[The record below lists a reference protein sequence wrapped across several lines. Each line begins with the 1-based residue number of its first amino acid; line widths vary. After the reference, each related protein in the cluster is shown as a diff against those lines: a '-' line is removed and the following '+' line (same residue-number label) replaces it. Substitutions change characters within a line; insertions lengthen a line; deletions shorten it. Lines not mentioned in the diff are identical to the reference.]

1 MSKRLVRH
9 SWFVIA
15 IGAAACDQG
24 GDPSAEPRSHE
35 MHECEGD
42 CDGDP
47 GRAPVAGSERKA
59 VAVVGHPSRGPDD
72 ALVTIVAF
80 SDFEC
85 PFCTKGA
92 ASLERLSA
100 TFDGKV
106 RVVFRNM
113 PLPMHAKAQAAA
125 IAGLAAHRQ
134 GKFWEMHDALF
145 ATQGRFDPDD
155 LDALADEIGLDL
167 DEYRRDIADPAL
179 ASALQKDIADAKALG
194 INGTPSFLVNG
205 RLVVGAR
212 PVDELAALVKD
223 ELATAERFVAKHGG
237 KDDPYAAM
245 QAAL

>member
-1 MSKRLVRH
+1 MSKKLVRH

-15 IGAAACDQG
+15 VGVAACDQG
-24 GDPSAEPRSHE
+24 ADPSTLRAAEI
-35 MHECEGD
+35 HECDGE
-42 CDGDP
+42 CDGEEDA
-47 GRAPVAGSERKA
+47 APVASRDRKV
-59 VAVVGHPSRGPDD
+59 VAVDGHPSRGPED

-92 ASLERLSA
+92 ATLERVA
-100 TFDGKV
+100 AGFDGKV

-113 PLPMHAKAQAAA
+113 PLPMHAKADAAA
-125 IAGLAAHRQ
+125 LAGIAAHRQ

-145 ATQGRFDPDD
+145 ATQGKFEPDD

-167 DEYRRDIADPAL
+167 AKYRRDIADPAV
-179 ASALQKDIADAKALG
+179 AAMLQKDIADAKALG
-194 INGTPSFLVNG
+194 IKGTPSFLVNG

-212 PVDELAALVKD
+212 PAEEITALVR
-223 ELATAERFVAKHGG
+223 EEIAATEAFVAKHGG
-237 KDDPYAAM
+237 RKNPYAAL

>member
-15 IGAAACDQG
+15 LGSAACDQQS
-24 GDPSAEPRSHE
+24 DPAEPRAHE
-35 MHECEGD
+35 IHECDGDCEGD
-42 CDGDP
+42 P
-47 GRAPVAGSERKA
+47 GEAPASAERKV
-59 VAVVGHPSRGPDD
+59 VAVDGHPSRGPED

-92 ASLERLSA
+92 ATLEKLSA
-100 TFDGKV
+100 SFGGKV

-113 PLPMHAKAQAAA
+113 PLPMHAKAEAAA
-125 IAGLAAHRQ
+125 LAGLAAHRQ

-145 ATQGRFDPDD
+145 ATQGKFEPDD

-167 DEYRRDIADPAL
+167 AKYRSDIADPAL
-179 ASALQKDIADAKALG
+179 AKALQKDIADAKALG
-194 INGTPSFLVNG
+194 ISGTPSFLVNG

-212 PVDELAALVKD
+212 PVNELTTLVN
-223 ELATAERFVAKHGG
+223 EEIATTERFVAKNGG
-237 KDDPYAAM
+237 ARNPYAAM

>member
-15 IGAAACDQG
+15 IGLAGCDQQ
-24 GDPSAEPRSHE
+24 GDPGGEPRSGE
-35 MHECEGD
+35 MHECDGDCEGD
-42 CDGDP
+42 
-47 GRAPVAGSERKA
+47 RVEAPAVGSERKT
-59 VAVVGHPSRGPDD
+59 VGVVGHPSRGPED

-92 ASLERLSA
+92 ANLERLSA
-100 TFDGKV
+100 SFDGKV

-113 PLPMHAKAQAAA
+113 PLPMHAKAEAAA
-125 IAGLAAHRQ
+125 LAGLAAHRQ

-145 ATQGRFDPDD
+145 ATQGKFDQDD

-167 DEYRRDIADPAL
+167 EKYRRDIADPAL
-179 ASALQKDIADAKALG
+179 AAALRQDIADAKALG

-212 PVDELAALVKD
+212 PVDELTALVNS
-223 ELATAERFVAKHGG
+223 EIETAKEFVAKNGG
-237 KDDPYAAM
+237 AKNPYAAM

>member
-1 MSKRLVRH
+1 MSNRHVRH

-15 IGAAACDQG
+15 VGLAGCDQES
-24 GDPSAEPRSHE
+24 DPSTPRAAELHE
-35 MHECEGD
+35 CDGDCEGD
-42 CDGDP
+42 EDA
-47 GRAPVAGSERKA
+47 APVASRDRKV
-59 VAVVGHPSRGPDD
+59 VAVDGHPSRGPED

-92 ASLERLSA
+92 ATLERVA
-100 TFDGKV
+100 AGFDGKV

-113 PLPMHAKAQAAA
+113 PLPMHAKADKAAL
-125 IAGLAAHRQ
+125 AGLAAHRQ

-145 ATQGRFDPDD
+145 ATQGKFDPDD

-167 DEYRRDIADPAL
+167 AKYRRDIADPAL
-179 ASALQKDIADAKALG
+179 AAELQKDIADAKALG
-194 INGTPSFLVNG
+194 VKGTPSFLVNG

-212 PVDELAALVKD
+212 PAEEITALVR
-223 ELATAERFVAKHGG
+223 EEIEATEAFVAKNGG
-237 KDDPYAAM
+237 RKNPYAAL

>member
-9 SWFVIA
+9 SWFVIVV
-15 IGAAACDQG
+15 GLTGCDQQ
-24 GDPSAEPRSHE
+24 GDPAAEPRAGDV
-35 MHECEGD
+35 HECEGD
-42 CDGDP
+42 CEGEPDQ
-47 GRAPVAGSERKA
+47 APVASRERKA

-92 ASLERLSA
+92 ANLEQLSA
-100 TFDGKV
+100 SFDGKV

-113 PLPMHAKAQAAA
+113 PLPMHAKAESAAL
-125 IAGLAAHRQ
+125 AGLAAHRQ

-145 ATQGRFDPDD
+145 ATQGKFAPDD

-167 DEYRRDIADPAL
+167 AKYRRDIADPAL
-179 ASALQKDIADAKALG
+179 ATELRKDIADAKSLG
-194 INGTPSFLVNG
+194 ITGTPSFLVNG

-212 PVDELAALVKD
+212 PVHELTTLVT
-223 ELATAERFVAKHGG
+223 EEIATAERFIAKNGG
-237 KDDPYAAM
+237 ARDPYAAM